1 MFDEWRKH
9 SKLLVMQLL
18 WVLIH
23 FSGSC
28 SNANTHAGE
37 LLPTVIHVASRA
49 LAGQALSIHGD
60 HSDTML
66 CRGCGLAFIS
76 SFSVQEAHD
85 MAIISQVAT
94 LNSRVPFLH
103 FMDGFRTSHE
113 INKISLVSDDQLRDL
128 MPWDKVDEHRQRALS
143 PLHPHQRGTTQSP
156 DVFMQLVESSNQY
169 FNAAE
174 GIVNQ
179 AFGDFYRVTGRRYR
193 AFEYRYFGTTE
204 PTVAIITMGSSVK
217 VVENTLQYLKNEQT
231 CMVGVRMF
239 RPWSSKMFVDVL
251 PKSIKRVAVLDR
263 TREGGSQGEPL
274 YLDVCTSLMRE
285 GRGNLF
291 VAGGRYGLGSKDFT
305 PRMVLAVIK
314 NMLKKEESDIKR
326 QFTVGIED
334 DVTHLSLPLGKPI
347 NTLDDRVT
355 QSVFFGFG
363 SDGTVGANKEAVKII
378 GNYHERYVDACM
390 SSNCA
395 EMLRITY
402 RPVLLWLSLNSS
414 YAVSDMLLYLHCS
427 FFLPSI
433 GSDRHVQHVGSSLH

>member
-1 MFDEWRKH
+1 MMLLPLGSH
-9 SKLLVMQLL
+9 SFL
-18 WVLIH
+18 W
-23 FSGSC
+23 FSF
-28 SNANTHAGE
+28 NANTNVGE

-85 MAIISQVAT
+85 MAVISQVAT

-143 PLHPHQRGTTQSP
+143 PLHPHQRGTAQSP

-179 AFGDFYRVTGRRYR
+179 AFDDFYRVTGRRYR

-314 NMLKKEESDIKR
+314 NMLKREEADIKR

-395 EMLRITY
+395 EMLRIT
-402 RPVLLWLSLNSS
+402 
-414 YAVSDMLLYLHCS
+414 
-427 FFLPSI
+427 
-433 GSDRHVQHVGSSLH
+433 